1 MWSLGL
7 PRHGSLVSDADQE
20 KNGGL
25 IRHGRA
31 FSEQRPELRQQSRGV
46 SEHVLH
52 VRAPCTHL

>member
-1 MWSLGL
+1 MWPLGL

-31 FSEQRPELRQQSRGV
+31 LTRPQVSSAQS
-46 SEHVLH
+46 
-52 VRAPCTHL
+52 